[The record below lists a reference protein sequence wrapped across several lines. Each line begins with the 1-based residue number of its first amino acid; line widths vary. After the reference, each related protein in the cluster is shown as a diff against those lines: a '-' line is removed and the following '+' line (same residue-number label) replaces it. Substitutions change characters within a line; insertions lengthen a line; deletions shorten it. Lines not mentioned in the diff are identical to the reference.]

1 MSFFKKDGL
10 ALACLAVALMAPA
23 WGQPRPKPAA
33 PVVGATDIFAALTAP
48 DRPGELA
55 ALRRLRDT
63 LGGTADAQTLMAAQA
78 QLDQLLQAA
87 ERREGDMPPALV
99 MSGIA
104 SRIDRAIA
112 GLEAAPKI
120 SAAPGQPAW
129 LVPGLAALSAA
140 LGVAL
145 VACLAGLAARGRQAE
160 AAEEL
165 QETLKKIRRK
175 LEGATPLAGA
185 GAAHAHD
192 LVHELAGAA
201 SDEAAE
207 VVHQAAQ
214 AVERLANAARDAE
227 ARLQASVEAAELRLR
242 GAAAI
247 SGQLHHWIQALP
259 DRLADAVRAMQAGG
273 LPAVEEAMS
282 ARLEQ
287 AVTKL
292 AALPSLLAEIR
303 GATGL
308 LTAQAQSSA
317 ADGQRRSE
325 ADTLRIESLAD
336 ALPGMVAS
344 AVRTD
349 VAAAFGPAFG
359 PAFGQVL
366 GELGSGADLM
376 AELSHLSIGIMG
388 RLEDVVARADDVL
401 HNIAQATQGFVT
413 ESGRLLD
420 QADNHAAVSAQAN
433 QAAAALLTEAA
444 ATLRDDVAELRG
456 AASLMAQ
463 AALQPT
469 RLPDGLES
477 MLSTLRAACERL
489 TMDLGLMSQA
499 RQALSQDAAFIGH
512 EARRVQGAAA
522 SARDA
527 LATAITAMQRAA
539 HGLQTGAEAQEAA
552 LAHASRAAA
561 EVLRLSSAQ
570 DSRSDTRSE
579 TGPGLARMNG

>member
-1 MSFFKKDGL
+1 M
-10 ALACLAVALMAPA
+10 
-23 WGQPRPKPAA
+23 
-33 PVVGATDIFAALTAP
+33 
-48 DRPGELA
+48 
-55 ALRRLRDT
+55 
-63 LGGTADAQTLMAAQA
+63 
-78 QLDQLLQAA
+78 
-87 ERREGDMPPALV
+87 
-99 MSGIA
+99 
-104 SRIDRAIA
+104 
-112 GLEAAPKI
+112 
-120 SAAPGQPAW
+120 
-129 LVPGLAALSAA
+129 
-140 LGVAL
+140 
-145 VACLAGLAARGRQAE
+145 
-160 AAEEL
+160 
-165 QETLKKIRRK
+165 
-175 LEGATPLAGA
+175 
-185 GAAHAHD
+185 
-192 LVHELAGAA
+192 
-201 SDEAAE
+201 
-207 VVHQAAQ
+207 
-214 AVERLANAARDAE
+214 
-227 ARLQASVEAAELRLR
+227 
-242 GAAAI
+242 
-247 SGQLHHWIQALP
+247 
-259 DRLADAVRAMQAGG
+259 AVRAMQAGG

-317 ADGQRRSE
+317 ADGQRRIE

-336 ALPGMVAS
+336 ALPAMVAS

-349 VAAAFGPAFG
+349 VAAAFG

-413 ESGRLLD
+413 VSGRLLD

-433 QAAAALLTEAA
+433 QAAAGLLTEAA

-512 EARRVQGAAA
+512 EARRVQGGAA

-561 EVLRLSSAQ
+561 EVVRLSSAQ